1 MAIYHLTAKTVSRGE
16 SASAAV
22 RSDYIE
28 RSGRYASDHDELLHK
43 GHGNMP
49 AWAEAA
55 PRNYWEAASAY
66 ERANGRLFKQLE
78 FALPKELSAEQQ
90 TALAASFCREMT
102 QTKDGSLPYS
112 FAVHKG
118 HDKEN
123 PHCHLMI
130 SERVNDGVSRGPD
143 LWFKRAAKEPSKG
156 GAKKTNEL
164 RPREWLLHC
173 RELWAERANMTL
185 QRAGHEARI
194 DHRTLEAQG
203 IDRAPTTHLGPS
215 VAALE
220 RQGIRTTRG
229 NRNRQKDEEALEA
242 IKAKWAEKIDAL
254 RAEKLPRNK
263 LFSLVKLAR
272 THEAEELAKTRHD
285 LALKR
290 SGGKENTYST
300 LQKIR
305 ADYAAKAKA
314 IQENSQLMAK
324 SKTGLLAILKM
335 QQLAAEDKAQGR
347 DNPFAG
353 AKGEI
358 DAKGNVLFTLAGGG
372 LVRDAGMEITF
383 SVGEQ
388 SAHAA
393 AMRYAQAKWGQ
404 NATVD
409 ENRNR
414 VYRAPTIVKAQQY
427 VPTPPVQA
435 EEPVVQPTPVPKVEE
450 CQAALLAIAKQ
461 EPNKFESYYQE
472 QVKPYL
478 EYIAEAEVED
488 KAEAYAFCLDRM
500 QSDVTT
506 GAARLKEMGRGISEK
521 LRRFGGTGSAQIALQ
536 QEALDHIRVA
546 PDREEAFVEIVR
558 GMDMALERSR
568 SRGQE
573 R

>member
-28 RSGRYASDHDELLHK
+28 RSGRYAGDHAEVLHK
-43 GHGNMP
+43 EHGNMP
-49 AWAEAA
+49 DWAEGC
-55 PRNYWEAASAY
+55 PRNYWEAADAH

-78 FALPKELSAEQQ
+78 FALPKELSPGQL
-90 TALAASFCREMT
+90 TALAASFCRDMAK
-102 QTKDGSLPYS
+102 TKDGPLPYS

-123 PHCHLMI
+123 PHCHLLI
-130 SERVNDGVSRGPD
+130 SERVNDGLSRDPA
-143 LWFKRAAKEPSKG
+143 LWFKRAAKDPAKG

-173 RELWAERANMTL
+173 RELWAERANHML
-185 QRAGHEARI
+185 RLAGHKVRI

-220 RQGIRTTRG
+220 RKGIRTERG
-229 NRNRQKDEEALEA
+229 NRNRQREEEALEA
-242 IKAKWAEKIDAL
+242 VKAKWAAKIDAL

-263 LFSLVKLAR
+263 LFALVKLAR
-272 THEAEELAKTRHD
+272 THEAEELAQARRE

-300 LQKIR
+300 LQDIR

-335 QQLAAEDKAQGR
+335 QQLAAEDTIQGR

-353 AKGEI
+353 AKGDI
-358 DAKGNVLFTLAGGG
+358 DAKGNVLLTLAGGG
-372 LVRDAGMEITF
+372 LVRDAGMEVTF
-383 SVGEQ
+383 SAGDQ
-388 SAHAA
+388 SARAA
-393 AMRYAQAKWGQ
+393 AERYAQAKWGQ
-404 NATVD
+404 NATLD

-414 VYRAPTIVKAQQY
+414 MYRAPTIAGARQHVPAPPAQEKETEVKPVP
-427 VPTPPVQA
+427 VPT
-435 EEPVVQPTPVPKVEE
+435 VEE
-450 CQAALLAIAKQ
+450 CQAVLLAIAKQ
-461 EPNKFESYYQE
+461 EPTPKVESYYQE
-472 QVKPYL
+472 QIKPYL
-478 EYIAEAEVED
+478 EYFSEAGD
-488 KAEAYAFCLDRM
+488 KSEAFAFCRERM
-500 QSDVTT
+500 QADVTT
-506 GAARLKEMGRGISEK
+506 EAARLKEMGRELSER
-521 LRRFGGTGSAQIALQ
+521 LRRFGGTWSQQIALE
-536 QEALDHIRVA
+536 QEAMAHIRVA
-546 PDREEAFVEIVR
+546 PDREEAFAEVGKGI
-558 GMDMALERSR
+558 DMALERSR
-568 SRGQE
+568 GLGRG
-573 R
+573 